1 MFTVAGS
8 TDEMGGYLLSRPL
21 GLGVT
26 APDGSPSPSSEERV
40 PWVVVEKARAEG
52 SSLGLVV
59 GLRF

>member
-1 MFTVAGS
+1 MKRGC
-8 TDEMGGYLLSRPL
+8 TDEMGGLRLSRPL

-40 PWVVVEKARAEG
+40 PWVVVEKARAE
-52 SSLGLVV
+52 SFAVEL